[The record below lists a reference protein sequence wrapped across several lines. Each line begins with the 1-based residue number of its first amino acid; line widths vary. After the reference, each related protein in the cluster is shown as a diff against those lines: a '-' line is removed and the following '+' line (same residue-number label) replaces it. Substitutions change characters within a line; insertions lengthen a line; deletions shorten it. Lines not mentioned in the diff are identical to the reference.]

1 MTNKELTN
9 LAAAYLNAKRAEQ
22 LPQDAMPPHETQETP
37 EAEALEH
44 APGGEE
50 AHGEGGPH
58 DEATIDHLLSQ
69 LSPEELEELASALA
83 EDMQSPQAPQAGGE
97 QQDVAGL
104 AQAIQSHLASN
115 PEASAPGVSPEK
127 QAALSFVK
135 SASYIEGFINQ
146 AIDRGVSIKQAVDMY
161 DVALLNTL
169 NSIKTAELKGN
180 QSKLDVN
187 NNGKIDADDLAKLRG
202 GKKKDSTSDDVKTAA
217 YFEGM
222 IERAREYGIGDM
234 DTLELVKSSGA
245 MNRMLSRGGSLSP
258 ASLERLGL
266 TASEAAGG
274 LSAASAKDSG
284 LVSKIRAGLRPAEEA
299 ITTPAQRMSAPGGR
313 ENFLARQAKHTSSK
327 PFPKAESGEYRNPG
341 LNRAA
346 EAKKTSTKSESPSSP
361 AAPSAEPA
369 PAPSKPAEPAAEI
382 PAPVEATPTPE
393 AASAA
398 VGASPA
404 EAKAIE
410 TARKAGLT
418 GGRLTAFIR
427 GLRGLEHEA
436 IEGAD
441 QAAAHF
447 HSLGADVKN
456 NPLTYGGLA
465 AAGAGG
471 TALAGAGAHS
481 LLSDE

>member
-1 MTNKELTN
+1 
-9 LAAAYLNAKRAEQ
+9 
-22 LPQDAMPPHETQETP
+22 
-37 EAEALEH
+37 
-44 APGGEE
+44 
-50 AHGEGGPH
+50 
-58 DEATIDHLLSQ
+58 
-69 LSPEELEELASALA
+69 
-83 EDMQSPQAPQAGGE
+83 
-97 QQDVAGL
+97 
-104 AQAIQSHLASN
+104 
-115 PEASAPGVSPEK
+115 
-127 QAALSFVK
+127 
-135 SASYIEGFINQ
+135 
-146 AIDRGVSIKQAVDMY
+146 
-161 DVALLNTL
+161 
-169 NSIKTAELKGN
+169 LKGN

-369 PAPSKPAEPAAEI
+369 PAPAPAPAEPAAEI